1 MKRMPAEMRRLAEA
15 ALPPPS
21 PKPPSVER
29 DCPKSG
35 ELRLPTGVLRL
46 VRLKRLLMLTEKVR
60 L

>member
-1 MKRMPAEMRRLAEA
+1 MPAETRRFADA

-21 PKPPSVER
+21 PKPPSVDN

-35 ELRLPTGVLRL
+35 EFKLPTGVLKF
-46 VRLKRLLMLTEKVR
+46 VRLKRLLMLTENVR